1 VKGLYPA
8 RSVLSTPGSNPR
20 MIEKALASE
29 ADVVMIDL
37 EDAVAP
43 DEKVKARD
51 HVAAALRDG
60 DWRGRPRTFRM
71 NALDSSWFVGDLA
84 YVFEAALGK
93 VDLLVVPKVG
103 SPAEVHVVATI
114 LASLEQ
120 AVGANQQTALD
131 IQVESAKGLANC
143 EAIGASNERIAS
155 LVFGP
160 GDYAAS
166 IGMPLAAIGM
176 PDRWD
181 DDYPGHRWDYPL
193 QRILVAAR
201 AAGVRA
207 IDGPFADFRDQEGFR
222 RSCLRSRALG
232 YDGKWCIHPA
242 QVPIA
247 NEVFSPDEAEIAWAE
262 EVLAANQEAQDA
274 GRGSFALHGQMVD
287 AATLRMAY
295 ATLARAGRAGPY
307 PLTWLPPEPPSVEG
321 GVSPIPM
328 GEGEPPATEWQEP

>member
-1 VKGLYPA
+1 
-8 RSVLSTPGSNPR
+8 

-51 HVAAALRDG
+51 HVAAALRYG
-60 DWRGRPRTFRM
+60 DWRGRPCTFRM
-71 NALDSSWFVGDLA
+71 NALDSPWFVGDLA
-84 YVFEAALGK
+84 YVFEAAQGK
-93 VDLLVVPKVG
+93 VNLLVVPKVG
-103 SPAEVHVVATI
+103 SSADVHVVATI
-114 LASLEQ
+114 LSSLEQ
-120 AVGANQQTALD
+120 AAGTNEPTALD
-131 IQVESAKGLANC
+131 VQIESARGLANC
-143 EAIGASNERIAS
+143 EAIAASSERIAS

-160 GDYAAS
+160 GDFAAS

-181 DDYPGHRWDYPL
+181 DDYPGHRWDYAL

-201 AAGVRA
+201 AAGLRA
-207 IDGPFADFRDQEGFR
+207 IDGPFADFRDQDGFR
-222 RSCLRSRALG
+222 RSCLSARALG

-247 NEVFSPDEAEIAWAE
+247 NEAFTPDEAEIAWAE
-262 EVLAANQEAQDA
+262 EVLAANQQAEDE

-287 AATLRMAY
+287 AATLRMAH
-295 ATLARAGRAGPY
+295 ATLARAGGTRD
-307 PLTWLPPEPPSVEG
+307 
-321 GVSPIPM
+321 
-328 GEGEPPATEWQEP
+328 